1 MIASIHGKITR
12 IDEGSLVL
20 DVHGLGFH
28 IHVPEGLPLTV
39 RRGEALTLSTYL
51 AVREDSLT
59 LYGFLT
65 QEEVDLFSLLLRV
78 NGVGPRLAL
87 QMLSTH
93 TPEVIKR
100 AVVQKQEAV
109 FAQVSGIGSKTAQKI
124 ILSLEDRI
132 PERASFEGLG
142 AASELNTE
150 VQEAL
155 VALGYSVVEAQT
167 ALQSLPEDAPE
178 NLEER
183 LTMALQYFS

>member
-20 DVHGLGFH
+20 DVHGLGFQVY
-28 IHVPEGLPLTV
+28 VPEGLPLTV
-39 RRGEALTLSTYL
+39 RRGEALTLFTYL

-93 TPEVIKR
+93 TPEVIQR
-100 AVVQKQEAV
+100 AVVQKQQAV

-132 PERASFEGLG
+132 PERASFEDLG
-142 AASELNTE
+142 AASELNSE